1 MSINLFDSLTMTAAI
16 NRQLPLPTFLRNMF
30 FSATESHY
38 SEYVQT
44 DIERGGEKMAAL
56 VLKNASA
63 ENVDVSGYETQ
74 IYRPAVIKERKTTTA
89 EQALTRQAGQS
100 IYRDINMQQYAAQRL
115 GEDLL
120 DLRNRAERRIA
131 YMCSQALTTGTVVTL
146 EDAAGG
152 AIETI
157 DYGMPAAH
165 KSDLA
170 SGDYWSV
177 NGKKPLDN
185 LLEWSEMVARA
196 STLSLN
202 AIVFGLDA
210 WISFRNNSQIS
221 GMDSLFDKTKIQLG
235 QINPSSMGRGVM
247 YLGYLLE
254 VGCDAYLCTESVV
267 NNAGTRIELMPK
279 NKVLMGSTDARSI
292 VHFGLIRD
300 LEAPKPDPNKPPPPP
315 FFAKSWMEHD
325 PSGRVV
331 MAQSSPLP
339 VLHEPDA
346 FLCKRVV
353 A

>member
-1 MSINLFDSLTMTAAI
+1 MSLNLFDSYTMTAAI
-16 NRQLPLPTFLRNMF
+16 NRQVPLPVFLRNMF
-30 FSATESHY
+30 FSETQAHD

-44 DIERGGEKMAAL
+44 DVTRGGEKMAAL
-56 VLKNASA
+56 VMKNAA
-63 ENVDVSGYETQ
+63 AANVDVSGYKTQ
-74 IYRPAVIKERKTTTA
+74 IYQPAVSSERKVTTA
-89 EQALTRQAGQS
+89 EQALTRRAGQNP
-100 IYRDINMQQYAAQRL
+100 YRDVSMQQYAAQRL

-146 EDAAGG
+146 EDAAGS

-157 DYGMPAAH
+157 DYGMPSDH

-185 LLEWSEMVARA
+185 LLTWHQMLSRA
-196 STLSLN
+196 STLSPN
-202 AIVFGLDA
+202 IIVFGLDTWVA
-210 WISFRNNSQIS
+210 FRNNSQIS
-221 GMDSLFDKTKIQLG
+221 GADSLFDKTKIQLG
-235 QINPSSMGRGVM
+235 QINPSGMGRGVM
-247 YLGYLLE
+247 YLGYLTE

-292 VHFGLIRD
+292 VHFGMVRD
-300 LEAPKPDPNKPPPPP
+300 LEAPPRTP
-315 FFAKSWMEHD
+315 FFAKSWVEHD

-331 MAQSSPLP
+331 MVQSSPLP